1 MNGQNRVLYIL
12 ELLAKKSY
20 STQGL
25 SLEIFGEESS
35 SKIKT
40 IQDDLKLL
48 RNFFPE
54 SIESKGGV
62 HKLLKIPTSIK
73 SIVNKEAKE
82 TKKLLEFLAV
92 FHSDALKL
100 FEIDEPRLIK
110 DLKKEITPIYH
121 IQENPFEQIESP
133 FLEDIK
139 RAIRQHRYVYIE
151 YEGKKRPLYYK
162 KNQIYK
168 IVYAEHNWYIAVYS
182 YSNNGYKDYRLLRI
196 NFIRDFKILSQQFK
210 RDICIENFTKNL
222 QSLFP
227 SYKTAPYEVI
237 LKIEPIVMKNFIAK
251 KHLRSQ
257 EIIET
262 REDGL
267 LLRFKITNNMEIL
280 PLIKKW
286 IPLIKVVSAPQHL
299 KDELKRDLL
308 MYVDSL

>member
-20 STQGL
+20 STQAL
-25 SLEIFGEESS
+25 MIEVFGEDSS
-35 SKIKT
+35 SNKRT
-40 IQDDLKLL
+40 IQNDLDLL
-48 RNFFPE
+48 REFFPE
-54 SIESKGGV
+54 TIESKGGV

-110 DLKKEITPIYH
+110 DLKKEITPLYH

-139 RAIRQHRYVYIE
+139 RAIKQHRYVSIG
-151 YEGKKRPLYYK
+151 YEGKKKIIYYNK
-162 KNQIYK
+162 SQIYK

-182 YSNNGYKDYRLLRI
+182 LDKKYHLLRI
-196 NFIRDFKILSQQFK
+196 NFIKDFKILSNQFK
-210 RDICIENFTKNL
+210 RDICVEKFTNNL
-222 QSLFP
+222 QSLFS
-227 SYKTAPYEVI
+227 SYGKASYEVVVDVD
-237 LKIEPIVMKNFIAK
+237 PSVMKQFMVK

-257 EIIET
+257 EIIER

-267 LLRFKITNNMEIL
+267 RLRFKITNNMELL
-280 PLIKKW
+280 PLLKKW
-286 IPLIKVVSAPQHL
+286 IPLIKIVSAPQHL
-299 KDELKRDLL
+299 KDALKRDLL

>member
-1 MNGQNRVLYIL
+1 VKGQRRVLYIL
-12 ELLAKKSY
+12 ELLAKKAY
-20 STQGL
+20 TTQGL

-35 SKIKT
+35 SKTRT
-40 IQDDLKLL
+40 IQNDLSLL
-48 RNFFPE
+48 RGFFPE
-54 SIESKGGV
+54 SIESNGGV

-82 TKKLLEFLAV
+82 TKKLLEFLAI
-92 FHSDALKL
+92 FHSNALKL

-110 DLKKEITPIYH
+110 DLKKEITPLYH
-121 IQENPFEQIESP
+121 IQENPFEEIKTP
-133 FLEDIK
+133 FLDDIK

-151 YEGKKRPLYYK
+151 YEGKKRPLCYK

-168 IVYAEHNWYIAVYS
+168 IVYAEHNWYIVVYS
-182 YSNNGYKDYRLLRI
+182 YSDNGYRDYRLLRI

-227 SYKTAPYEVI
+227 SYNTAPYEVI

-267 LLRFKITNNMEIL
+267 LLRFQITNNMELL

-286 IPLIKVVSAPQHL
+286 IPNIKIISSPPHL
-299 KDELKRDLL
+299 KEQLKKDIEKYLEEL
-308 MYVDSL
+308 